1 MGTIQADLNELK
13 NLERKT
19 KNAKAKIDAIPG
31 QLSFSLS
38 GALSELSGVWNG
50 ELEGLQQELEKSIR
64 EYSEELGRAEQVVSK
79 TYQEL
84 KAADEALLQ
93 ALGLDSEIA
102 PQKTFKGKTEGA
114 SEKKKE
120 KEEGNA
126 FTQSLK
132 GMGDGAGDAL
142 SDTWDGIVS
151 FVKHPVDSTVD
162 TVKGVYEAGKH
173 PIRTYNTVK
182 DGVVTAV
189 DEKLIHGD
197 AYSRSHFFSYA
208 GTEIG
213 LAALGDKGAGLAV
226 KGAGAVS
233 KTAKGMKEV
242 HKATVKQ
249 KVPTLK
255 PTTAGVAGRLPVNTL
270 ETGYLGRFLQ
280 NAKDMYWNSSEVT
293 GNSVLYKKE
302 DLLPTSADIGKSSLL
317 APGGGLMAHEGKK
330 KGHLIERHIDKTD
343 EQLLQRL
350 KEDKKIPSSSSFKD
364 RATAERVANI
374 VLNDSKN
381 IDKIQKWL
389 SNPHS
394 RPTLA
399 LKYKGD
405 GEIIGRSR
413 ARNSELAEDV
423 TKARIVLKKGKNGS
437 FIVTGYP
444 EK

>member
-1 MGTIQADLNELK
+1 
-13 NLERKT
+13 
-19 KNAKAKIDAIPG
+19 
-31 QLSFSLS
+31 
-38 GALSELSGVWNG
+38 
-50 ELEGLQQELEKSIR
+50 
-64 EYSEELGRAEQVVSK
+64 
-79 TYQEL
+79 
-84 KAADEALLQ
+84 
-93 ALGLDSEIA
+93 
-102 PQKTFKGKTEGA
+102 
-114 SEKKKE
+114 
-120 KEEGNA
+120 
-126 FTQSLK
+126 
-132 GMGDGAGDAL
+132 
-142 SDTWDGIVS
+142 
-151 FVKHPVDSTVD
+151 
-162 TVKGVYEAGKH
+162 
-173 PIRTYNTVK
+173 
-182 DGVVTAV
+182 
-189 DEKLIHGD
+189 
-197 AYSRSHFFSYA
+197 
-208 GTEIG
+208 
-213 LAALGDKGAGLAV
+213 
-226 KGAGAVS
+226 
-233 KTAKGMKEV
+233 MKEV
-242 HKATVKQ
+242 HKATVNQ
-249 KVPTLK
+249 KVPALK
-255 PTTAGVAGRLPVNTL
+255 PATAGVAGRLPVNTL

-364 RATAERVANI
+364 RAIAERVANI